1 MKSSTSSASAPA
13 NGYHTE
19 PERADHARKAPRCS
33 YVKYNG
39 QTCGCPALKGR
50 QLCRYHHEAAEEK
63 LLMLPFITDAAS
75 LQMAVNRVIRL
86 LETDL
91 IDSRKATAHLY
102 ALQLASQNL
111 TRLADEMPSDP
122 DSEDASVTGR
132 VMAILDPPLE
142 KFALVHQEIRKL
154 VDLL

>member
-1 MKSSTSSASAPA
+1 MKSSTKSASEPG

-19 PERADHARKAPRCS
+19 PERAHHAQKAPRCA

-39 QTCGCPALKGR
+39 ESCGCPALKGR
-50 QLCRYHHEAAEEK
+50 QLCRYHHEAAEDK
-63 LLMLPFITDAAS
+63 LLALPFITDAAS

-111 TRLADEMPSDP
+111 SRLAGEMPTDP

-132 VMAILDPPLE
+132 IMAILDPPLE
-142 KFALVHQEIRKL
+142 KFALVHQEISKL